1 MTQTD
6 TPTQATPDHPAKWS
20 DPVLAELYDIATGEA
35 TRKGKALCVLDPFA
49 GVGRARLESALGDA
63 ARIVQGVEL
72 QELWVVDPLTQ
83 QGDAT
88 DLWQFDAG
96 QFDAIFTSPCYGN
109 RMADDHDNRDPCAAC
124 AGTGKR
130 GGDDDLPPTDEHRC
144 STCKGSGLSRRNTY
158 RHRLGR
164 PLTAGTA
171 ANLRYVAGRRG
182 NKYRRLH
189 EAAWAEVHRVLRPYG
204 AFLLN
209 VSNHLESVDGR
220 LVEHRCMEWHLDHL
234 IRNGFRLEALYP
246 ISTRR
251 LGQGANSD
259 TRPDHEFV
267 LILRK
272 R

>member
-1 MTQTD
+1 MTTTRND
-6 TPTQATPDHPAKWS
+6 DHPATYS
-20 DPVLAELYDIATGEA
+20 AEVLPFIRHAMAAIAASGPSLFGPP
-35 TRKGKALCVLDPFA
+35 RVLDPFGGTGIKLHTLA
-49 GVGRARLESALGDA
+49 DEV
-63 ARIVQGVEL
+63 GVESVAV
-72 QELWVVDPLTQ
+72 ELEPEWAACHPRNVV
-83 QGDAT
+83 GDAT
-88 DLWQFDAG
+88 RLEFPDESFDLVA
-96 QFDAIFTSPCYGN
+96 TSPCYGN

-209 VSNHLESVDGR
+209 VSNHLETVDGR

-246 ISTRR
+246 INTRR
-251 LGQGANSD
+251 LGQGANGD

>member
-109 RMADDHDNRDPCAAC
+109 RMADKHQANDPCKTC
-124 AGTGKR
+124 RGRGRLPLQGPTAGSLECGQ
-130 GGDDDLPPTDEHRC
+130 
-144 STCKGSGLSRRNTY
+144 CKGSGKSRRNTY
-158 RHRLGR
+158 AHELRRQGSDLAEGSAAGLQWGR
-164 PLTAGTA
+164 A
-171 ANLRYVAGRRG
+171 
-182 NKYRRLH
+182 YRRFHQEFLD
-189 EAAWAEVHRVLRPYG
+189 EAFRVVATDG
-204 AFLLN
+204 LLVIN
-209 VSNHLESVDGR
+209 MSNHLRPSGEQLVVEWWVNELIVRGVRLQEVRRVDTRRQRHGANGERRVDGEVIIVAR
-220 LVEHRCMEWHLDHL
+220 TPEIRGLV
-234 IRNGFRLEALYP
+234 
-246 ISTRR
+246 
-251 LGQGANSD
+251 
-259 TRPDHEFV
+259 
-267 LILRK
+267 
-272 R
+272 